1 MSGSNDVT
9 SQFTI
14 SSGATSEFYSNG
26 YLVSATPIEASVSTP
41 KTFVVTYTYMN
52 HSVGDY
58 FSVDSYDGYP
68 YELIPR
74 ITIDGATYSLSDCLD
89 FRPVKLNGV
98 VTNSDTLSPA
108 DNIRADMDFYIG
120 RIDSVY
126 VDSDGNFATVRGVP
140 SITPI
145 ASDIPSNAMRLYDLY
160 VPPYTFDATDVKI
173 KYIENKRYTM
183 RDIGKIDRRVENVE
197 YYTSLNALE
206 LKTHNIQVLDP
217 VTGNNRFKTGFATNG
232 FTDFKLA
239 DLGSAEWAASIDPS
253 AGKLLPPFIEN
264 GLDLA
269 VSGSN
274 GARVHTNTTTI
285 DYTEVPL
292 VSQLLATSTNNINP

>member
-1 MSGSNDVT
+1 M
-9 SQFTI
+9 
-14 SSGATSEFYSNG
+14 
-26 YLVSATPIEASVSTP
+26 
-41 KTFVVTYTYMN
+41 
-52 HSVGDY
+52 
-58 FSVDSYDGYP
+58 
-68 YELIPR
+68 
-74 ITIDGATYSLSDCLD
+74 D

-126 VDSDGNFATVRGVP
+126 VDSDGNFATVRGVS

-217 VTGNNRFKTGFATNG
+217 VTGNNRFKTGFATDG

-239 DLGSAEWAASIDPS
+239 
-253 AGKLLPPFIEN
+253 
-264 GLDLA
+264 
-269 VSGSN
+269 
-274 GARVHTNTTTI
+274 
-285 DYTEVPL
+285 
-292 VSQLLATSTNNINP
+292 